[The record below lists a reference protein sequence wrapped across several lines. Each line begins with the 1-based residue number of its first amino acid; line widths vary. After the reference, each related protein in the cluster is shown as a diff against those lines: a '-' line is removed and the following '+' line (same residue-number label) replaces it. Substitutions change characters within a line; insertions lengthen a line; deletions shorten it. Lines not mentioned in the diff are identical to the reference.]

1 MIPTEY
7 GKREG
12 VPEQKN
18 ERGAA
23 GPTQPNPFPSSS
35 PTHPNPSR
43 DTPPPASR
51 PRRSDEITA
60 VPCPTSPASAAA
72 ISPSPS
78 PVATYSEPTVAIPR
92 GHLLRADRRLLLSR
106 VINGRETA
114 HRQAMSRLKEDLHS
128 TSQVIPKLRA
138 EKELES
144 RELTQRNL
152 KLEAELR
159 SLEPLRQDALQLRSE
174 AGSLES
180 LRQELTAKVQGLT
193 KELEQQSSENQRIP
207 AMIAERDDL
216 RQELIRARAAI
227 DYEKNAKPE
236 LMAQVQTV
244 EKDLV
249 SMAQESEKLRAE
261 IEKRRAPPPR
271 VSGYGAYG
279 PPPGMGMQGMS
290 DGYKTYTEKRYG
302 AGPGPWDPPSY
313 PRP

>member
-1 MIPTEY
+1 MRI
-7 GKREG
+7 REDF
-12 VPEQKN
+12 V
-18 ERGAA
+18 
-23 GPTQPNPFPSSS
+23 
-35 PTHPNPSR
+35 
-43 DTPPPASR
+43 
-51 PRRSDEITA
+51 TA
-60 VPCPTSPASAAA
+60 
-72 ISPSPS
+72 
-78 PVATYSEPTVAIPR
+78 
-92 GHLLRADRRLLLSR
+92 LLLVLHEKGLSHHGRRGELSSR
-106 VINGRETA
+106 GEIRRIRDDNQQLVDDIVGL
-114 HRQAMSRLKEDLHS
+114 RQAMSRLKEDLHS

-180 LRQELTAKVQGLT
+180 LRQELTAK
-193 KELEQQSSENQRIP
+193 
-207 AMIAERDDL
+207 
-216 RQELIRARAAI
+216 ELIRARAAI

-279 PPPGMGMQGMS
+279 PPPGMGMQGMY
-290 DGYKTYTEKRYG
+290 DGGYKTYTEKRYG

>member
-1 MIPTEY
+1 MAGRQRIGREY
-7 GKREG
+7 YEEPRVFRDGPPPRLARE
-12 VPEQKN
+12 
-18 ERGAA
+18 R
-23 GPTQPNPFPSSS
+23 SIS
-35 PTHPNPSR
+35 PRRFEGELPSR
-43 DTPPPASR
+43 R
-51 PRRSDEITA
+51 GELRRIRDDNQHLVDEI
-60 VPCPTSPASAAA
+60 V
-72 ISPSPS
+72 
-78 PVATYSEPTVAIPR
+78 
-92 GHLLRADRRLLLSR
+92 GL
-106 VINGRETA
+106 
-114 HRQAMSRLKEDLHS
+114 RQAMSRLKEDLHS
-128 TSQVIPKLRA
+128 SSQVIPKLRA

-180 LRQELTAKVQGLT
+180 LRQELNTKVQGLT

-216 RQELIRARAAI
+216 RQELIRARAAL

-236 LMAQVQTV
+236 LMAQVQAV

-279 PPPGMGMQGMS
+279 PPPGMGVQGMYDS
-290 DGYKTYTEKRYG
+290 GYNTYTDRRYG
-302 AGPGPWDPPSY
+302 TGAGPWDPPSY